1 MRGRNLT
8 DQDKERIFELWQDSM
23 PTKAIAI
30 ELGRS
35 YTCIYFHLKRRNLVG

>member
-8 DQDKERIFELWQDSM
+8 EQDKDRIFELWQDKT

-35 YTCIYFHLKRRNLVG
+35 YACIYFHLKRRNLVG

>member
-8 DQDKERIFELWQDSM
+8 EHEKKMIFELWQDRT
-23 PTKAIAI
+23 PTKAIAL

-35 YTCIYFHLKRRNLVG
+35 YTCIYNQLKRRNLVG